1 MFLGEFTWR
10 FGVEAS
16 WGGPI
21 LSLFA
26 LRQSNPAEPAG
37 KVVRVLKRFFL
48 PAVVLVTMSAAPRNC
63 AATTL
68 ASTPAAPAAAP
79 PPAIASPASSQ
90 AVIAYLSEVIGWY
103 RHLATELQLVND
115 PEEALYY
122 GDDRQLA
129 SQTLD
134 LAFEYARA
142 EAAYSAKSAG
152 QPPAAAP
159 DTPSSGGFGNFRTF
173 ATQAQS
179 ALQAAQERLKQQ
191 QDALATA
198 PKSQR
203 AQLSSDIAATQS
215 EIELDQIRLDSFNAV
230 LGFTAAGGSGQTPG
244 EGLLGQIDQL
254 QQSVPEASLKG
265 GPSQMIPVAGDPEA
279 PGLSG
284 RAREWFL
291 LRRKSSALTSAVE
304 LTNQVVQ
311 RTQQMRSPV
320 GKILKEIG
328 TAGMKLASE
337 SSGSDLAASRER
349 KRQFEKLIEQH
360 KLASAAIL
368 PLDKQLVVLGLYVD
382 NLSRWRDMVDRR
394 AADELRGI
402 LLRVAGLVATLVV
415 VLGMAAVWRRLAVR
429 YVQDSRRRY
438 LMLQTRR
445 AALWV
450 TIALLLMLNFAT
462 ELGAVATIMGFAAA
476 GIALALQNVILSV
489 AGYFFLIGRF
499 GMRAGDRVQLGG
511 VTGDVVNIGLVK
523 LSLMELGPDRLP
535 TGRVV
540 VFSNSIVFQ
549 PSGNFFRQAPG
560 LSFVWNEVRLTLS
573 PDCDYR
579 LAEKRL
585 VDAVDEVF
593 SRYRERVQRE
603 FRHLQNDLNVMFDTP
618 RPQARLNLG
627 ADGLEVIIRY
637 PAETRSANEIADEV
651 ARRVLDAIRRE
662 PTLTLAVSGTP
673 NIQPL
678 AAPAID
684 EGAEIPNEPTGAT
697 QMRALK

>member
-1 MFLGEFTWR
+1 
-10 FGVEAS
+10 
-16 WGGPI
+16 
-21 LSLFA
+21 
-26 LRQSNPAEPAG
+26 
-37 KVVRVLKRFFL
+37 
-48 PAVVLVTMSAAPRNC
+48 
-63 AATTL
+63 
-68 ASTPAAPAAAP
+68 
-79 PPAIASPASSQ
+79 
-90 AVIAYLSEVIGWY
+90 
-103 RHLATELQLVND
+103 
-115 PEEALYY
+115 
-122 GDDRQLA
+122 
-129 SQTLD
+129 
-134 LAFEYARA
+134 
-142 EAAYSAKSAG
+142 
-152 QPPAAAP
+152 
-159 DTPSSGGFGNFRTF
+159 
-173 ATQAQS
+173 
-179 ALQAAQERLKQQ
+179 
-191 QDALATA
+191 
-198 PKSQR
+198 
-203 AQLSSDIAATQS
+203 
-215 EIELDQIRLDSFNAV
+215 
-230 LGFTAAGGSGQTPG
+230 QTPG

-678 AAPAID
+678 AAPAIN